1 MRMKSGMEQ
10 AVCTLILL
18 ARLPERTTLKAEAI
32 SERLEVSPSY
42 LKKLMRMLVQAG
54 LVDSTPG
61 TRGGFS
67 LAKKPEEVTLYDIF
81 LAVEG
86 RGGMY
91 RDRGVFTSVF
101 ACEGQRSTG
110 TCVLGH
116 VMRRAEKAWVEV
128 LEQETLASLLQ
139 QIRKTYSSERLAEM
153 DAWLTSQLREE
164 VNE

>member
-18 ARLPERTTLKAEAI
+18 ARLPERATLKAVAI

-54 LVDSTPG
+54 LVDSIPG
-61 TRGGFS
+61 TKGGFS
-67 LAKKPEEVTLYDIF
+67 LAKKPEDVTLYDIF

-101 ACEGQRSTG
+101 ACEDQRST

-116 VMRRAEKAWVEV
+116 VMQRAEKAWVEV

-139 QIRKTYSSERLAEM
+139 QIRKTYSPERLAEM